1 VLTLDRGT
9 TSGLMVQDQ
18 NDPGIMG
25 SLPAHIDREPLASWA
40 DEGDPVQ
47 RPLVNALVAGL
58 APDGPV
64 TDDAR
69 LQLATALRAFCRRF
83 PEALTL
89 QAAGDVVPPTV
100 AQHLGAGVSRG

>member
-1 VLTLDRGT
+1 MLTPDRGA
-9 TSGLMVQDQ
+9 TSGLMLHDQ
-18 NDPGIMG
+18 NDLGIME
-25 SLPAHIDREPLASWA
+25 SLPAHVDRELLASWA
-40 DEGDPVQ
+40 DKVDPVQ
-47 RPLVNALVAGL
+47 RPPVNALVAGL

-100 AQHLGAGVSRG
+100 ALHLGAGVSRG